1 MRGMQRQSGRRFTTS
16 WNVKVLLSVLVTIL
30 VVALSVWTGLMV
42 TSAHFGEEAYRDGR
56 FETAERHYQT
66 TMRSMPDGW
75 EGWEPPF
82 NRGTTRLRLGVDPD
96 AVGIGPGDSSSG
108 DAGDSDGDGSG
119 DAGDSDGDAGDGVNV
134 VDSETYH
141 VISDA
146 GMVDAGVAD
155 LELALTRVPEAK
167 RENGQVVDPDNQPEC
182 KARRNL
188 SIGQELQGD
197 ASVADGDSAA
207 AVEKYALAQ
216 ETLAPCQES
225 EENQDQSERQ
235 EQKQQENEQSSG
247 SDGSGGDGSG
257 GGNGGSGGDG
267 GGSGS
272 GNSGGSSGGSG
283 GSGGNEPNE
292 SSGGGLDPNMQEK
305 EEQLRDR
312 NRRGQGD
319 YEDGQNQNYSGG
331 VNW

>member
-1 MRGMQRQSGRRFTTS
+1 MRSDWNPDSPTPITANRRRFTLS
-16 WNVKVLLSVLVTIL
+16 WNIKVLLSVLLT
-30 VVALSVWTGLMV
+30 VVIIGLSVWSGLIV
-42 TSAHFGEEAYRDGR
+42 TSAHFGQESYQDGR
-56 FETAERHYQT
+56 LETAERHYQT
-66 TMRSMPDGW
+66 NMRVTPDAW

-82 NRGTTRLRLGVDPD
+82 NRGTARLRLGVDAD
-96 AVGIGPGDSSSG
+96 AVGVGPGGFSG
-108 DAGDSDGDGSG
+108 SQGSG
-119 DAGDSDGDAGDGVNV
+119 GEVIYHAISNV
-134 VDSETYH
+134 AM
-141 VISDA
+141 I
-146 GMVDAGVAD
+146 DAGVVD
-155 LELALTRVPEAK
+155 VELALTRVPEAE
-167 RENGQVVDPDNQPEC
+167 REKGQVTDPNSEPEC
-182 KARRNL
+182 MVRRNL

-247 SDGSGGDGSG
+247 SDGSGGGGSG